1 MWICR
6 GRQGDDSGMDA
17 NGIVDQVLSGARD
30 EINSKNMNQ
39 VDLPDIIET
48 FRKKI
53 GPIHVS
59 GRFEARDGWAKS
71 LSSLVRTGDAVM
83 QETADKIIV
92 EVPLGLSDLQ
102 VG

>member
-1 MWICR
+1 
-6 GRQGDDSGMDA
+6 MDV
-17 NGIVDQVLSGARD
+17 NSVVDQVLNGARD
-30 EINSKNMNQ
+30 EINSKNINQ
-39 VDLPDIIET
+39 VVLPDIVER

-53 GPIHVS
+53 GPIHIS

-83 QETADKIIV
+83 QETADKIMV